1 MLSRPEPSTA
11 LPVCWFCDQRWGAC
25 TCTFPDGEAAA
36 YDEST
41 PGFDTGDMWI
51 TAPNVSECTRWFV
64 NPIEV
69 YGEPFVT
76 WAKEQSA
83 IMNRITE
90 AKRQSIL
97 TWQKPTESL

>member
-76 WAKEQSA
+76 WAKEQPA
-83 IMNRITE
+83 IMNQITE